1 MKNHASSLRFPP
13 PIWHDVP
20 VLQDR
25 PTSYHRSGDK
35 HLNKDRDVDMP
46 VPYANPAERLS
57 GVELGNGWTVGNKL
71 PTGRRGG
78 GTGGFFSV
86 SYEVRNGNK
95 QAFLKAFDILKP
107 IQDAVA
113 KGRLFTT
120 VLLEQLQAFEF
131 ETQLHTLCANRKMR
145 RIVKILEHGQ
155 ASVTPVQGEQ
165 ISTVPYMIME
175 LADGGDVRSYIQQS
189 ENIDFSIRLY
199 YLRDVASGIV
209 QLHIAQIA
217 HQDLKP
223 SNVMIFSEAGAKIG
237 DLGRASKQNVAS
249 LHDQFGIAGDK
260 AYAPPEQIYRHPL
273 NDWFDR
279 RQRCDLYQFGS
290 LICFVFFGTSL
301 NTILRTRLPY
311 ELTPIE
317 WGGANSSYDQA
328 LPFLK
333 QVFNEALLEWEAQLP
348 TWLSVSLIEI
358 IRQCG
363 TPSYAERGSKKTI
376 KMSTPNLGMDRF
388 VSELDRLAFKSVV
401 EARRLSARAVSVQGV

>member
-1 MKNHASSLRFPP
+1 MS
-13 PIWHDVP
+13 
-20 VLQDR
+20 
-25 PTSYHRSGDK
+25 
-35 HLNKDRDVDMP
+35 
-46 VPYANPAERLS
+46 VPYTNPAERLT
-57 GVELGNGWTVGNKL
+57 GVVLDNGWTVGKKL

-86 SYEVRNGNK
+86 SYEASNGNRH
-95 QAFLKAFDILKP
+95 AFLKAFDILKP

-113 KGRLFTT
+113 RGRLFTT
-120 VLLEQLQAFEF
+120 ALLEQLQAFEF
-131 ETQLHTLCANRKMR
+131 ETQLHTLCANKNMK

-155 ASVTPVQGEQ
+155 ANVTPEPGEQ

-189 ENIDFSIRLY
+189 ANIDYTIKLY
-199 YLRDVASGIV
+199 YLRDVATGLA
-209 QLHIAQIA
+209 QLHTAHIA

-237 DLGRASKQNVAS
+237 DLGRASKQDLAS
-249 LHDQFGIAGDK
+249 LHDQYGIAGDK
-260 AYAPPEQIYRHPL
+260 IYAPPEQIYRHPL

-290 LICFVFFGTSL
+290 LICFIFFGASL
-301 NTILRTRLPY
+301 NTILRVKLPP

-317 WGGANSSYDQA
+317 WGGPNSSYEQA

-333 QVFNEALLEWEAQLP
+333 QVFNEALLEWGLQLP
-348 TWLSVSLIEI
+348 SWLSSSLIEI

-363 TPSYAERGSKKTI
+363 TPSYLERGSKKTI
-376 KMSTPNLGMDRF
+376 KMSAPNLGMDRF
-388 VSELDRLAFKSVV
+388 ISELDKLGFKSML
-401 EARRLSARAVSVQGV
+401 EARKIAARASTAQGA

>member
-1 MKNHASSLRFPP
+1 MS
-13 PIWHDVP
+13 VP
-20 VLQDR
+20 
-25 PTSYHRSGDK
+25 H
-35 HLNKDRDVDMP
+35 
-46 VPYANPAERLS
+46 ANPAERLS
-57 GVELGNGWTVGNKL
+57 GVQLENGWTVGNKL

-86 SYEVRNGNK
+86 SYEAHNGGR
-95 QAFLKAFDILKP
+95 QAFLKAFDILNP

-113 KGRLFTT
+113 RGRLFTT

-131 ETQLHTLCANRKMR
+131 ETQLHTLCANRNMK

-155 ASVTPVQGEQ
+155 ANVTPMPGEQ

-189 ENIDFSIRLY
+189 ENIDFSIKLY

-209 QLHIAQIA
+209 QLHTAQIA

-237 DLGRASKQNVAS
+237 DLGRASKQDLAN
-249 LHDQFGIAGDK
+249 LHDQFGIAGDRT
-260 AYAPPEQIYRHPL
+260 YAPPEQIYRHPL

-301 NTILRTRLPY
+301 NVILRTRLPT
-311 ELTPIE
+311 ELIPAE
-317 WGGANSSYDQA
+317 WGGTNSSYEQA

-333 QVFNEALLEWEAQLP
+333 QVFNEALLEWEPQLP
-348 TWLSVSLIEI
+348 NWLSASLIDI

-363 TPSYAERGSKKTI
+363 TPSYVERGSKKTI
-376 KMSTPNLGMDRF
+376 NMSTPNLGMDRF
-388 VSELDRLAFKSVV
+388 VSELDRLAFKSIL
-401 EARRLSARAVSVQGV
+401 EARKLSARATSAQGA